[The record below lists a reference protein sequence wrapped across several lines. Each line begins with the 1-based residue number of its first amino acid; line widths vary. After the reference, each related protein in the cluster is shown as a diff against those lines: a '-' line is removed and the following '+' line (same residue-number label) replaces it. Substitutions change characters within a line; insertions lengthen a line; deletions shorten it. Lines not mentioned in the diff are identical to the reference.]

1 MADEYVELV
10 TLEVNGAEITDF
22 NKVSENDYEVRR
34 AVNLMNKT
42 GFTKTTPRYGVKV
55 EYVIPKSQTPF
66 NFNEVEN
73 GTLTIDRGN
82 GKRITYG
89 GVFTTK
95 IGEASYGEKEATQSI
110 ELGATERNET

>member
-10 TLEVNGAEITDF
+10 TLEVNGTEITDF
-22 NKVSENDYEVRR
+22 NKVSENEIEVRR
-34 AVNLMNKT
+34 PVNLMNKT
-42 GFTKTTPRYGVKV
+42 GFTKTTSRYGVKV

-66 NFNEVEN
+66 NFEEVEN

-82 GKRITYG
+82 GKRITYS

-110 ELGATERNET
+110 ELGADKRTET

>member
-10 TLEVNGAEITDF
+10 TLEVNGTEISDF
-22 NKVSENDYEVRR
+22 NKVSEDEYEVRR
-34 AVNLMNKT
+34 PVNLMNKT
-42 GFTKTTPRYGVKV
+42 GFTKTTSRYGVKV

-66 NFNEVEN
+66 DFNEVEN

-82 GKRITYG
+82 GKRITFG

-95 IGEASYGEKEATQSI
+95 IGEVSYGEKEATQNI
-110 ELGATERNET
+110 EFGADKRTET

>member
-1 MADEYVELV
+1 
-10 TLEVNGAEITDF
+10 
-22 NKVSENDYEVRR
+22 
-34 AVNLMNKT
+34 
-42 GFTKTTPRYGVKV
+42 V
-55 EYVIPKSQTPF
+55 EYVIPKTQTPF

-95 IGEASYGEKEATQSI
+95 IGEISYGEKEASQSI